1 MSSPK
6 TLRIGVT
13 GGIGSGKSTVCKVF
27 SILGIPIYA
36 ADEQAKRLMAK
47 EEGLK
52 KKILSTFGPNAYS
65 VEGELNRKFLA
76 NTVFS
81 DPEKLASL
89 NALVHPAVAADFD
102 AWATIQTSP
111 YVIKEAALL
120 FETGAAKQ
128 LDYVI
133 NVSSPLKIRLN
144 RVLLRDP
151 YRSEMQVNQIIDQQ
165 LPDEQKNERADFIIK
180 NQENKLIIPQVLDI
194 HNKLCA
200 LSQKG

>member
-1 MSSPK
+1 MTNPK

-36 ADEQAKRLMAK
+36 ADEQAKRIMAK

-52 KKILSTFGPNAYS
+52 KKILSAFGPNAYT
-65 VEGELNRKFLA
+65 VEGELNRNFLA
-76 NTVFS
+76 TTVFS
-81 DPEKLASL
+81 DPEKLANL

-102 AWATIQTSP
+102 AWASKQTSP

-133 NVSSPLKIRLN
+133 NVSSPLKIRMN

-151 YRSEMQVNQIIDQQ
+151 HRSEKQINQIIDQQ
-165 LPDEQKNERADFIIK
+165 LPDDRKNEQADFIVK
-180 NQENKLIIPQVLDI
+180 NQENKLIIPQVLDL

>member
-1 MSSPK
+1 MSNPK

-52 KKILSTFGPNAYS
+52 KKILSTFGPNAYT

-76 NTVFS
+76 TTVFS
-81 DPEKLASL
+81 DPEKLSSL

-133 NVSSPLKIRLN
+133 NVSSPLKIRMN

-151 YRSEMQVNQIIDQQ
+151 DRSEMQVNQIIDQQ
-165 LPDEQKNERADFIIK
+165 LPDEQKNEQADFIIK

-194 HNKLCA
+194 HNKLCT
-200 LSQKG
+200 LTLKG

>member
-102 AWATIQTSP
+102 AWATTQTSP

>member
-1 MSSPK
+1 MTNPK

-36 ADEQAKRLMAK
+36 ADEQAKRIMAK

-52 KKILSTFGPNAYS
+52 KKILSTFGPNAYTE
-65 VEGELNRKFLA
+65 EGELNRKFLA
-76 NTVFS
+76 TTVFS
-81 DPEKLASL
+81 APEKLASL

-102 AWATIQTSP
+102 AWASKQTSP

-133 NVSSPLKIRLN
+133 NVSSPLKIRMN

-151 YRSEMQVNQIIDQQ
+151 HRSEKQINQIIDQQ
-165 LPDEQKNERADFIIK
+165 LPDDRKNEQADFIIK
-180 NQENKLIIPQVLDI
+180 NQENKLIIPQVLDL

>member
-1 MSSPK
+1 MSNPK

-36 ADEQAKRLMAK
+36 ADEQAKRIMAK

-52 KKILSTFGPNAYS
+52 KKILSTFGPNAYTK
-65 VEGELNRKFLA
+65 EGELNRKFLA
-76 NTVFS
+76 TTVFS
-81 DPEKLASL
+81 APEKLASL

-102 AWATIQTSP
+102 AWASKQTSP

-120 FETGAAKQ
+120 FETGASKQ

-133 NVSSPLKIRLN
+133 NVSSPLKIRMN
-144 RVLLRDP
+144 RVLIRDP
-151 YRSEMQVNQIIDQQ
+151 DRSELQVNQIIDQQ
-165 LPDEQKNERADFIIK
+165 LPDDRKNEQADFIIK
-180 NQENKLIIPQVLDI
+180 NQENKLIIPQVLDL

>member
-1 MSSPK
+1 MSSPR

-76 NTVFS
+76 STVFFRPREACKS
-81 DPEKLASL
+81 EC
-89 NALVHPAVAADFD
+89 
-102 AWATIQTSP
+102 TGTSC
-111 YVIKEAALL
+111 
-120 FETGAAKQ
+120 
-128 LDYVI
+128 
-133 NVSSPLKIRLN
+133 SS
-144 RVLLRDP
+144 
-151 YRSEMQVNQIIDQQ
+151 
-165 LPDEQKNERADFIIK
+165 
-180 NQENKLIIPQVLDI
+180 
-194 HNKLCA
+194 C
-200 LSQKG
+200 

>member
-1 MSSPK
+1 MTNPK

-27 SILGIPIYA
+27 SLLGIPIYA
-36 ADEQAKRLMAK
+36 ADEQAKRLMTK

-52 KKILSTFGPNAYS
+52 KKILSTFGSKAYT
-65 VEGELNRKFLA
+65 VEGELNRPFLA

-81 DPEKLASL
+81 DPEKLESL

-102 AWATIQTSP
+102 AWANTQTSP

-120 FETGAAKQ
+120 FETDAVKQ

-133 NVSSPLKIRLN
+133 NVSSPLKIRMD

-151 YRSEMQVNQIIDQQ
+151 HRSEMQVNQIIDQQ
-165 LPDEQKNERADFIIK
+165 LPDEQKNERADFIVK
-180 NQENKLIIPQVLDI
+180 NQENKLIIPQVLDL

>member
-1 MSSPK
+1 
-6 TLRIGVT
+6 
-13 GGIGSGKSTVCKVF
+13 
-27 SILGIPIYA
+27 
-36 ADEQAKRLMAK
+36 
-47 EEGLK
+47 
-52 KKILSTFGPNAYS
+52 

-165 LPDEQKNERADFIIK
+165 LPDEQKNVRADFIIK

>member
-1 MSSPK
+1 MSSPR

-76 NTVFS
+76 STVFS

-165 LPDEQKNERADFIIK
+165 LPDEQKNVRADFIIK

>member
-76 NTVFS
+76 NVVFS

-102 AWATIQTSP
+102 AWATTQTSP

-151 YRSEMQVNQIIDQQ
+151 YRSELQVNQIIDQQ